1 MSQILLP
8 SALDPCRGGKLVADA
23 YDEPQLP
30 CSLGTVSIGIC
41 MKNFLPSLAVIALST
56 AACTTETADY
66 TRAPL
71 GAKVYPLEDGVFEVV
86 AHTGGNGFE
95 YWCAAA
101 DYARRTLGAS
111 WQAPV
116 YIYRGLAPGEA
127 SGRRS
132 TVLFT
137 LNPVVSQV
145 PQSGVRLTNAFYVG
159 DTMTVQA
166 GNSQC
171 IMELIEV

>member
-1 MSQILLP
+1 
-8 SALDPCRGGKLVADA
+8 
-23 YDEPQLP
+23 
-30 CSLGTVSIGIC
+30 
-41 MKNFLPSLAVIALST
+41 MKNFLPSLAVVALAT
-56 AACTTETADY
+56 VACATETADY
-66 TRAPL
+66 KRAPL
-71 GAKVYPLEDGVFEVV
+71 GAKIYPLEDGVFEVV
-86 AHTGGNGFE
+86 TRSGGNGSE

-111 WQAPV
+111 WQTPV
-116 YIYRGLAPGEA
+116 YIYRGLAPGAA

-137 LNPVVSQV
+137 LDPVVSQV